1 MEWYVYRH
9 DTNKGTIYK
18 YNVLQPYI
26 VEQIKSKT
34 EKLTTL
40 SAFKEILKK
49 EMQYYYWGKSEH
61 EVVIKEWCGTTA
73 EKKIDIFDQLQL
85 NWEVF
90 VIYVW
95 NSLLEKEEK
104 SKEEKNPCKDCYCK
118 DCANAHEPLMCPGC
132 GYCTNGEDK
141 IEIGECCD
149 YKKEGATEVK
159 EVEEMDEVE
168 ATEDFCKDCQCKEC
182 ANASDFI
189 DCVGCKYCDR
199 GSDKMATSSTKCEN
213 YVPKAILRGH
223 QWTRDPFGSF
233 LLQCSNCKAKPLC
246 LKDDPYYSDYCPFCG
261 VHMENC
267 KGGEIV

>member
-26 VEQIKSKT
+26 IEQIKSKT

-61 EVVIKEWCGTTA
+61 EVVIKEWCGTSA

-132 GYCTNGEDK
+132 GYCINGDDK
-141 IEIGECCD
+141 VEIGECCD
-149 YKKEGATEVK
+149 YKKEGATEVEEGIDFSKK
-159 EVEEMDEVE
+159 EKKEK
-168 ATEDFCKDCQCKEC
+168 EDVQQEDICKDCLCRTCKAIHCSGCVDCSKSDWTIVKEC
-182 ANASDFI
+182 RCYEEKRIPGYWVHNESGDI
-189 DCVGCKYCDR
+189 VCN
-199 GSDKMATSSTKCEN
+199 KCEN
-213 YVPKAILRGH
+213 YPLE
-223 QWTRDPFGSF
+223 
-233 LLQCSNCKAKPLC
+233 SNGRVYL
-246 LKDDPYYSDYCPFCG
+246 SDFCPFCG
-261 VHMENC
+261 HRMENC
-267 KGGEIV
+267 SCGFMTK